1 MEEDLIS
8 KKELLD
14 ETGISYGQLYRWKRK
29 QLIPEEWFIRKSTFT
44 GQETFFPRARIL
56 GRVQHILQKKDD
68 LSLDELAGKL
78 SEPAS
83 SYKIRL
89 TLSQLK
95 ERNIVSVSSLERFG
109 RPEIEG
115 ISLAFEQIL
124 HVFAADWLLSKGE
137 LNWEEADQLYQTLE
151 SHAPGYGEKGWELFF
166 VRKMGVSF
174 FIMALP
180 GAGLALDDGVRLV
193 SRLRSADLAELLKGR
208 LSEGGL

>member
-44 GQETFFPRARIL
+44 GQETFFPRERIL

-78 SEPAS
+78 SEP
-83 SYKIRL
+83 
-89 TLSQLK
+89 LSQHQVILTVAQLR
-95 ERNIVSVSSLERFG
+95 ERNIVSNSSLERFG
-109 RPEIEG
+109 RPDSEG
-115 ISLAFEQIL
+115 MQLTFEQIL
-124 HVFAADWLLSKGE
+124 NLFTVDLLLSKGE
-137 LNWEEADQLYQTLE
+137 LNLEEADRLYLTLGVNT
-151 SHAPGYGEKGWELFF
+151 PGFAGKNWELFF

-174 FIMALP
+174 YLMALS
-180 GAGLALDDGVRLV
+180 GAELAFDEGVRVV
-193 SRLRSADLAELLKGR
+193 SRLSLADLTEQLKVR
-208 LSEGGL
+208 LS